1 MTARHGLL
9 AASLALALA
18 IISPSPARAAWVE
31 CESDAPGRL
40 TVGVILNPDQESI
53 DPAVATLVWR
63 TVGPTEKV
71 FYRGPLLNFGA
82 TIEGLAAGRYSIAYE
97 YRGPEGEDARSFCS
111 LEVAGTPPTTPGA
124 TVATTPPLATP
135 RPATTPAPAPT
146 RSPSLE
152 PTPAA
157 VTAPPDSTAPPPSAP
172 DATLFV
178 ERTLATEPP
187 GALTAFD
194 PTPTG
199 LALVVAGLFIGALAL
214 RGRAG

>member
-1 MTARHGLL
+1 MTARQGLL

-18 IISPSPARAAWVE
+18 LISPSPARAAWVE

-63 TVGPTEKV
+63 TVGPTERV

-111 LEVAGTPPTTPGA
+111 LEVAGTPSDAPGA
-124 TVATTPPLATP
+124 AVATTPPIATP
-135 RPATTPAPAPT
+135 RPAATPVPAPAQ
-146 RSPSLE
+146 SPSLE
-152 PTPAA
+152 PAAAA
-157 VTAPPDSTAPPPSAP
+157 VTVPPDSTAPLSSTP
-172 DATLFV
+172 DATPFA
-178 ERTLATEPP
+178 EQALAPEPP
-187 GALTAFD
+187 GALAAFD

-214 RGRAG
+214 RRRAG